1 MDTAWTALV
10 SLSSLC
16 NFWPLWIEGTM
27 IFMSGLILLGAGII
41 LVVAGALEFR
51 SLSKISGMEISKLIT
66 TGIYRWS
73 RNPQFL
79 GFYLSLLGNI
89 SS

>member
-1 MDTAWTALV
+1 
-10 SLSSLC
+10 
-16 NFWPLWIEGTM
+16 M

>member
-1 MDTAWTALV
+1 
-10 SLSSLC
+10 
-16 NFWPLWIEGTM
+16 
-27 IFMSGLILLGAGII
+27 
-41 LVVAGALEFR
+41 
-51 SLSKISGMEISKLIT
+51 MEISKLIT